1 MVGTAMFCSLN
12 THQGLEQ
19 SRRDD
24 IEAIVYIVT
33 YMVKKLPWESVASKQ
48 IARGQGVKEELESP
62 TKKVK
67 QKGRQEIYDKIY
79 EVKKVT
85 NFESFFCDPT
95 LLP

>member
-33 YMVKKLPWESVASKQ
+33 YMVKKLPWESVASK
-48 IARGQGVKEELESP
+48 
-62 TKKVK
+62 
-67 QKGRQEIYDKIY
+67 
-79 EVKKVT
+79 
-85 NFESFFCDPT
+85 
-95 LLP
+95 